1 MTTIGVAMRTQRLG
15 SGLRLRCAGSVFAFL
30 LLVVCSVGEVAGE
43 SVREDLDALENR
55 LGDSQGAARLSLL
68 MEVTDRYNGISPPK
82 ALGYALQALD
92 HLDTHPDREA
102 FVRVSHQMC
111 WAHQSLG
118 DYREALS
125 WCDSSASV
133 AEEVGDWNSLA
144 RALNTTGVVFWRLAD
159 YERSIDFLLR
169 ALDLEEEYGTPLSR
183 SKALNNIGIVQTAMG
198 NYTSA
203 LDFYGRS
210 LEIKELEEDTRGIAN
225 VLNNMASVHRELG
238 RLDSSLDLHQRS
250 LALKLRLGYDV
261 GAITSHTQI
270 GVIHSA
276 RGEDDLA
283 LVAFQEA
290 LRLIEKTGN
299 RANQP
304 GLLVHLGVLDR
315 NTGRL
320 DAAIETLLEAL
331 DLATEIEA
339 GEAIRDASLELAR
352 TYELLGEHRAAL
364 DHYKRYQAV
373 TDEIFSTESR
383 DRVAQLEVRREI
395 NRQEAEIRR
404 QRLVRTALLIGLA
417 ALTML
422 LLAALRAYRL
432 KTQANLAIHRTNK
445 KLEAVNSIVTS
456 INSEVEFDCVLE
468 TILSEINALRA
479 VDRAEFL
486 VRDPVRRRFE
496 VRAWRGAHTDEL
508 AGVELSE
515 LEIDGVLA
523 RECREEAPDLW
534 SWSRSVSR
542 SLKGAFD
549 RTESLVMMMV
559 RVEGR
564 IEGILM
570 LENHRREDAFLEDEF
585 ELLRSLEE
593 HIRSAFIGAR
603 WVRELQDLS
612 AKKSEV
618 IRIAAHDFRNPVG
631 ALMNNMELLA
641 MGIRADRLDPN
652 EVAQRLD
659 KLQKVGERTIYSL
672 ERLLDLSAIEM
683 GRGIAELAPHDL
695 TEIIE
700 ECLPSHRL
708 AAERKDIDLSL
719 DEAGGLPPVLVDP
732 DRIGQVLDNLVSN
745 AIKYTHPGGDVR
757 VECETQPNLVVT
769 HVRDS
774 GQGLRPGDLELVF
787 RNFRNLSSRPTGGES
802 STGLGLA
809 IAKGIVEVHG
819 GEMWVESE
827 FGVGSCFSFS
837 LPAA

>member
-1 MTTIGVAMRTQRLG
+1 MVGAATRTLQTG
-15 SGLRLRCAGSVFAFL
+15 FGQCVRCAGSAFAFML
-30 LLVVCSVGEVAGE
+30 LLTGLAAAVDVGSAQDELDSLEARLE
-43 SVREDLDALENR
+43 S
-55 LGDSQGAARLSLL
+55 SQGTERLNLL
-68 MEVTDRYNGISPPK
+68 MELTERYNSISSLT

-92 HLDTHPDREA
+92 HLDANPDRKA
-102 FVRVSHQMC
+102 LARVSHQLC
-111 WAHQSLG
+111 WAHQNLG

-125 WCDSSASV
+125 WCDRSSSV
-133 AEEVGDWNSLA
+133 AEEVGDRNALA

-159 YERSIDFLLR
+159 YDRAIDFLLQ
-169 ALDLEEEYGTPLSR
+169 ALELEEQVGSPLSQSR
-183 SKALNNIGIVQTAMG
+183 VLTNIGIVQAAMG

-203 LDFYGRS
+203 LDFYERS
-210 LEIKELEEDTRGIAN
+210 LEIKEREGDIRGIAN
-225 VLNNMASVHRELG
+225 VLNNMAEVHRELG
-238 RLDSSLDLHQRS
+238 RLDIALDLHQRS
-250 LALKLRLGYDV
+250 LTLKRRLGYDV
-261 GAITSHTQI
+261 GAITSYMQI
-270 GVIHSA
+270 GMIQSA
-276 RGEDDLA
+276 KGEDEPA
-283 LVAFQEA
+283 LMSFQEA

-304 GLLVHLGVLDR
+304 QLLVHMGVVDR
-315 NTGRL
+315 RMGRL
-320 DAAIETLLEAL
+320 DSAVETLLGAF
-331 DLATEIEA
+331 DMAKEIEA
-339 GEAIRDASLELAR
+339 KEAVRDASLELAR
-352 TYELLGEHRAAL
+352 TYELLGDHRAAL
-364 DHYKRYQAV
+364 DSFKRYQSV

-404 QRLVRTALLIGLA
+404 QRLVRTVLVIGLA

-422 LLAALRAYRL
+422 LLAAVRAYRV

-445 KLEAVNSIVTS
+445 KLEAVNSIVS
-456 INSEVEFDCVLE
+456 AINTEVEFDCVLE

-479 VDRAEFL
+479 VDRAEFF

-496 VRAWRGAHTDEL
+496 IRALLGAHTDEL

-515 LEIDGVLA
+515 LEVDGVLA
-523 RECREEAPDLW
+523 RECQEEAPDLW
-534 SWSRSVSR
+534 SWRRSASR

-549 RTESLVMMMV
+549 RTESLLMMMV

-570 LENHRREDAFLEDEF
+570 LENHSQEDAFLEDEL

-593 HIRSAFIGAR
+593 HIRSAFIGAQ

-641 MGIRADRLDPN
+641 MGIRADRLGPDD
-652 EVAQRLD
+652 VAQRLD
-659 KLQKVGERTIYSL
+659 KLQEVGERTIYSL

-700 ECLPSHRL
+700 ECLPSHQL
-708 AAERKDIDLSL
+708 AAERKDIELSL
-719 DEAGGLPPVLVDP
+719 NDPAVLPKVLVDP
-732 DRIGQVLDNLVSN
+732 DRISQVLDNLVSN
-745 AIKYTHPGGDVR
+745 AIKYTHPGGEVK

-769 HVRDS
+769 HVKDS
-774 GQGLRPGDLELVF
+774 GQGLRSDDLELVF
-787 RNFRNLSSRPTGGES
+787 RNFGRLSSRPTGGES